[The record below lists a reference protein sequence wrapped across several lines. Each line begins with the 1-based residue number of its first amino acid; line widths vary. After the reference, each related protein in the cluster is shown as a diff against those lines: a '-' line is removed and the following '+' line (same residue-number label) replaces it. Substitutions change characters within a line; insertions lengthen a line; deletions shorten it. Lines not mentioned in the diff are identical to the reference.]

1 MKTISALS
9 RPKVAVIYT
18 RVSSQEQVSGYS
30 LADQERICR
39 EYARKSELTVIKL
52 FREEGESAKI
62 EDRTQMNLMREYCLH
77 NTGKVGY
84 IIVYKADRFS
94 RDSMGHALLRKFFRD
109 CGVELKSA
117 TEPIEDTPYGRFFE
131 LMLSGI
137 ANLDNDIRTERTV
150 GGMRSK
156 ALDGYWPSGAPWGY
170 RNITD
175 VLGRRTIEPDSVKAP
190 IVKFLFQEFSR
201 GTTTFAELAER
212 VNKKWEVKS
221 KHGLKVSKQLVHKI
235 LRNPIHHGWVEIPK
249 FGISVQGKHEPIV
262 SIELFNEVHELM
274 RRGKNHKQPRNRN
287 NPDFP
292 LRGVECG
299 HCGGNLS
306 GGFTSGRSKKYAYY
320 GCINPLCSERESI
333 HKEDLENDFTE
344 FLEKYTPDPS
354 LMEALGEAI
363 KVVSE
368 KQSAENLSQTNRS
381 EKTRA
386 KLQHE
391 LEELL
396 QLRVTGIIDNKTFI
410 DEGEKRREK
419 IRNLEAEE
427 FGIAKSSATPDYSTS
442 FGLKLLSEFPLTW
455 SMLEPGELKALRAVL
470 FPKNI
475 QYQYPGFK
483 TAELSPIYKVKAA
496 SGNDVNR
503 LVTLRG
509 IEPRFHP

>member
-1 MKTISALS
+1 M
-9 RPKVAVIYT
+9 
-18 RVSSQEQVSGYS
+18 
-30 LADQERICR
+30 
-39 EYARKSELTVIKL
+39 
-52 FREEGESAKI
+52 
-62 EDRTQMNLMREYCLH
+62 
-77 NTGKVGY
+77 
-84 IIVYKADRFS
+84 
-94 RDSMGHALLRKFFRD
+94 
-109 CGVELKSA
+109 
-117 TEPIEDTPYGRFFE
+117 
-131 LMLSGI
+131 
-137 ANLDNDIRTERTV
+137 
-150 GGMRSK
+150 
-156 ALDGYWPSGAPWGY
+156 
-170 RNITD
+170 
-175 VLGRRTIEPDSVKAP
+175 
-190 IVKFLFQEFSR
+190 
-201 GTTTFAELAER
+201 
-212 VNKKWEVKS
+212 
-221 KHGLKVSKQLVHKI
+221 
-235 LRNPIHHGWVEIPK
+235 EIPK

-496 SGNDVNR
+496 SGMDRNR

-509 IEPRFHP
+509 IEPRFPP